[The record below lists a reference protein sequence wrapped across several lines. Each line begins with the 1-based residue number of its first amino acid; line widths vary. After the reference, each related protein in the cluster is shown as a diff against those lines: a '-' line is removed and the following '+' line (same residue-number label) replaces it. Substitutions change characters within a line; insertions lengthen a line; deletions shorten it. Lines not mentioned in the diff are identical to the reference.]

1 MSLLGALNA
10 GKSALATHQAALQ
23 VTGNNIANV
32 GNPDYTRQ
40 VAQVATTKDQEIRPG
55 IFLGTGIN
63 LTGVQ
68 RQINEALEGRLRGSI
83 ADSTGTDTLQQWLGR
98 IEAVF
103 NELTDEDLSTQL
115 SNFFNAWSNL
125 ANNPQ
130 DAGLRQVVIQTGE
143 SVANWLKSMR
153 TDLTNLQTDADQR
166 LEARAA
172 DADRIAGQ
180 IADLN
185 GQIVV
190 AEGGGAGQANGLRD
204 QRDQLLRQLAE
215 LMDIKTV
222 EQSSGVVDVY
232 VGSEPLVVNTTN
244 RGVTLRKE
252 TTADGKL
259 KSSIVFKA
267 DQGTVKL
274 RSGEIGALNEVRSTH
289 LEQVIDRIDELAGNL
304 IFELNKI
311 HASGQ
316 GQGGFADLTGT
327 TVVTDPTVA
336 LNDSGSGLA
345 FTPSNG
351 SFVVH
356 VTNKETGLTSSTL
369 IQVNLDGNAPPSTL
383 NSLVADID
391 GVDDISATVVG
402 GKLRITADSANVE
415 FSFSQDSSGVLAALG
430 INTFYSGTNARDIGV
445 NEVIKKTP
453 SLLAASANGD
463 SGDNQ
468 TALRIASLES
478 LPLASLDGVSL
489 KDAYQTMVNNIA
501 VNAAAARTNAD
512 AASAVRLTLETQRES
527 LSGVSLDEEA
537 INLIRQQRAFQGAAK
552 LITAVDELMQTIL
565 GLV

>member
-40 VAQVATTKDQEIRPG
+40 VARVTTNRDQEYRPG

-63 LTGVQ
+63 LSGVQ
-68 RQINEALEGRLRGSI
+68 RQIDEALEGRLRGSI
-83 ADSTGTDTLQQWLGR
+83 ADSVGTDTLQQWLSR
-98 IEAVF
+98 IESVF

-115 SNFFNAWSNL
+115 SAFFNAWSNL

-130 DAGLRQVVIQTGE
+130 DAGLRQVVVQTGE
-143 SVANWLKSMR
+143 SVAHWMKSIR
-153 TDLTNLQTDADQR
+153 TDLSNLQVDADQR

-172 DADRIAGQ
+172 DADRLAGQ

-190 AEGGGAGQANGLRD
+190 AEGGSEGQANGLRD
-204 QRDQLLRQLAE
+204 QRDQLLKELAE
-215 LMDIKTV
+215 LIDIKTV

-244 RGVTLRKE
+244 RGVALRKE
-252 TTADGKL
+252 TVDGEL
-259 KSSIVFKA
+259 KSTIVFKA
-267 DQGTVKL
+267 DRGTIKL
-274 RSGEIGALNEVRSTH
+274 RSGEIGALSEVRSMH
-289 LEQVIDRIDELAGNL
+289 LTDVIDRLDTLAGNL

-316 GQGGFADLTGT
+316 GLSGFAQLTGT
-327 TVVTDPTVA
+327 SVITDPGAA
-336 LNDSGSGLA
+336 LNDPASGLA
-345 FTPSNG
+345 FAPTNG

-356 VTNKETGLTSSTL
+356 VRNKETGLTSSTL
-369 IQVNLDGNAPPSTL
+369 IQVDVDGTGPQSTL
-383 NSLVADID
+383 NSLVADLD
-391 GVDDISATVVG
+391 GVADISAAIVG
-402 GKLRITADSANVE
+402 GKLRISADSANVE
-415 FSFSQDSSGVLAALG
+415 FSFSQDSSGALASLG
-430 INTFYSGTNARDIGV
+430 MNTFFSGSNARDIGV
-445 NEVIKKTP
+445 SEVIKATP
-453 SLLAASANGD
+453 TLLAASGNGD

-468 TALRIASLES
+468 TALAIAGLES
-478 LPLASLDGVSL
+478 VAFAGLSNTSI
-489 KDAYQTMVNNIA
+489 KEAYQAMVNNVA
-501 VNAAAARTNAD
+501 VSAAAARTNAD
-512 AASAVRLTLETQRES
+512 AATAVRLTLETQRES

>member
-40 VAQVATTKDQEIRPG
+40 VARVTTNRDQEYRPG

-63 LTGVQ
+63 LSGVQ
-68 RQINEALEGRLRGSI
+68 RQIDEALEGRLRGSI
-83 ADSTGTDTLQQWLGR
+83 ADSVGTDTLQQWLSR
-98 IEAVF
+98 IESVF

-115 SNFFNAWSNL
+115 SAFFNAWSNL

-130 DAGLRQVVIQTGE
+130 DAGLRQVVVQTGE
-143 SVANWLKSMR
+143 AVANWMKSIR
-153 TDLTNLQTDADQR
+153 TDLSNLQVDADQR

-172 DADRIAGQ
+172 DADRLAGQ

-190 AEGGGAGQANGLRD
+190 AEGGSEGQANGLRD
-204 QRDQLLRQLAE
+204 QRDQLLKELAE
-215 LMDIKTV
+215 LIDIKTV

-244 RGVTLRKE
+244 RGVALRKE
-252 TTADGKL
+252 TVDGEL
-259 KSSIVFKA
+259 KSTIVFKA
-267 DQGTVKL
+267 DRGTIKL
-274 RSGEIGALNEVRSTH
+274 RSGEIGALSEVRSTH
-289 LEQVIDRIDELAGNL
+289 LTDVIDRLDTLAGNL

-316 GQGGFADLTGT
+316 GLSGFSQLTGT
-327 TVVTDPTVA
+327 SVITDPGAA
-336 LNDSGSGLA
+336 LNDPASGLA
-345 FTPSNG
+345 FAPANG

-356 VTNKETGLTSSTL
+356 VRNKETGLTSSTL
-369 IQVNLDGNAPPSTL
+369 IQVDLDGTGPQSTL
-383 NSLVADID
+383 NSLIADLDGVADI
-391 GVDDISATVVG
+391 SAAIVG
-402 GKLRITADSANVE
+402 GKLRISADSANVE
-415 FSFSQDSSGVLAALG
+415 FSFSQDSSGALAALG
-430 INTFYSGTNARDIGV
+430 MNTFFAGSNARDIGV
-445 NEVIKKTP
+445 NEVIKATP
-453 SLLAASANGD
+453 TLLAASGNGD

-468 TALRIASLES
+468 TALAIAGLES
-478 LPLASLDGVSL
+478 VAFTGLSDVSI
-489 KDAYQTMVNNIA
+489 KEAYQAMVNNVA
-501 VNAAAARTNAD
+501 VSAAAARTNAD
-512 AASAVRLTLETQRES
+512 AATAVRLTLETQRES